1 MKRAMVCVLTLGLA
15 GTAVGA
21 RAESSDCITRCAGTR
36 AADAACCSGGAGK
49 VCLSADGITVAEVAR
64 RLSDAIGVEVRV
76 QGPAFEKLTLKV
88 CASTPEAALAQVATA
103 LHAHWRPAYVF
114 GSGPAPQK
122 PAGSESAVTVTF
134 RSAPAA
140 SAAFVTAAQA
150 GGVLIADRPLTGK
163 VTIQGKG
170 VPASMIL
177 DAIAVAAGLNWKP
190 AYVLQTGPETL
201 VRRYNDP
208 TRTAE
213 GSGLHTRPGSPLSH
227 LHRGPNGEQSIA
239 PAPGM
244 LVKDPAAEIERLEK
258 EALRRHELGEWAGIF
273 TQETPR
279 DTKRAIRDLRIRVE
293 TTIQKLESYPP
304 QNRQLGMEMWRARYE
319 RMLDD
324 YKRLAP
330 DQQKQVQPV
339 LDAMKYFAAPTN

>member
-1 MKRAMVCVLTLGLA
+1 MKRAMVCALAAGLA

-21 RAESSDCITRCAGTR
+21 RAESGDCCKAAG
-36 AADAACCSGGAGK
+36 AACCAGGEGK
-49 VCLSADGITVAEVAR
+49 ICLNADGISVAELAK
-64 RLSDAIGVEVRV
+64 RLFDAFGTEVRV
-76 QGPAFEKLTLKV
+76 QGPSFEKLTLKV
-88 CASTPEAALAQVATA
+88 CAPTPESALAQVATA
-103 LHAHWRPAYVF
+103 LHARWRPAYVF
-114 GSGPAPQK
+114 GAGSTSQK
-122 PAGSESAVTVTF
+122 PAAFERAVSITF

-150 GGVLIADRPLTGK
+150 GGILIADRPITGK

-170 VPASMIL
+170 VPISTVL
-177 DAIAVAAGLNWKP
+177 DAVGVAAGLSWKP

-201 VRRYNDP
+201 VSRYGEASRI
-208 TRTAE
+208 TE
-213 GSGLHTRPGSPLSH
+213 GGVLHTRPGSPLTH
-227 LHRGPNGEQSIA
+227 LHRGANGVTSIA

-244 LVKDPAAEIERLEK
+244 VVKDPAGEIDRLEK
-258 EALRRHELGEWAGIF
+258 EAMRRQELGEWAGVF

-304 QNRQLGMEMWRARYE
+304 QNRQLGMAMWRARYE
-319 RMLDD
+319 RMQED
-324 YKRLAP
+324 YKHLTP